1 MDTERKVL
9 SAFLLLALAWGTS
22 FFFIKIAL
30 ETLKPFTL
38 VSLRLLIGWVGLM
51 IIMKLTGQS
60 LPRSKTIWRHL
71 TFLGVIN
78 TALPFILITWAES
91 GIHGVDSTVA
101 SVLNSTVPLF
111 SIVIAGAILK
121 MEPLSFG
128 RVSGVTV
135 GFLGVVLML
144 SRGLGDT
151 SGSLMAHLAVIIAA
165 LCYAISSIYARKN
178 LQQISPVVVATGQ
191 LLVAGMVVS
200 ILAVALEDFS
210 QQSLTR
216 TTIFSLFWLGLLG
229 SCLAY
234 ILYFYVLRNWG
245 PTRTTMVTYL
255 LPVVGV
261 TAGVLILDE
270 AIDWRLVA
278 GGLLILS
285 GVALVNWRP
294 RRRGI
299 EAT

>member
-1 MDTERKVL
+1 MDNERKVW

-30 ETLKPFTL
+30 ETLDPFTL
-38 VSLRLLIGWVGLM
+38 VSMRLLIGWVGLM
-51 IIMKLTGQS
+51 VIMKLTDQS
-60 LPRSKTIWRHL
+60 LPRSKAIWGHL

-91 GIHGVDSTVA
+91 GIDGVDSTVA

-111 SIVIAGAILK
+111 SIVIAGALLR
-121 MEPLSFG
+121 MEQLSVG
-128 RVSGVTV
+128 GVSGVIV

-144 SRGLGDT
+144 SRGLGDS
-151 SGSLMAHLAVIIAA
+151 SGSLMAHLAIIFAA
-165 LCYAISSIYARKN
+165 LCYAVSSIYARKN
-178 LQQISPVVVATGQ
+178 LQQVSPVVLATGQ
-191 LLVAGMVVS
+191 LLVAGIVVS
-200 ILAVALEDFS
+200 ILAVALEDFN
-210 QQSLTR
+210 QQSFTQ
-216 TTIFSLFWLGLLG
+216 TTIMSLLWLGLLG

-234 ILYFYVLRNWG
+234 ILYFFVLRNWG
-245 PTRTTMVTYL
+245 PTRTTLVTYL

-270 AIDWRLVA
+270 AIDWRLVT

-294 RRRGI
+294 RQRRI

>member
-1 MDTERKVL
+1 
-9 SAFLLLALAWGTS
+9 
-22 FFFIKIAL
+22 
-30 ETLKPFTL
+30 
-38 VSLRLLIGWVGLM
+38 
-51 IIMKLTGQS
+51 
-60 LPRSKTIWRHL
+60 
-71 TFLGVIN
+71 
-78 TALPFILITWAES
+78 
-91 GIHGVDSTVA
+91 
-101 SVLNSTVPLF
+101 
-111 SIVIAGAILK
+111 
-121 MEPLSFG
+121 
-128 RVSGVTV
+128 
-135 GFLGVVLML
+135 
-144 SRGLGDT
+144 
-151 SGSLMAHLAVIIAA
+151 VIIAA
-165 LCYAISSIYARKN
+165 LCYAVSSIYARKN

-191 LLVAGMVVS
+191 LLVAGIVVS

-210 QQSLTR
+210 QQSLTQ
-216 TTIFSLFWLGLLG
+216 TTIVSLFWLGLLG

-285 GVALVNWRP
+285 GVALVNWQP